1 LDPHFLILPVA
12 ATLLAIV
19 AAAFGIALTGRARL
33 SRLLI
38 PMSGGFLVLVAIFG
52 LIPEL
57 ATDIGW
63 IRALPLVALGAGSLM
78 AVDRL
83 AFPICPSCDRD
94 TPQAVAAPLLA
105 ATAVH
110 AFVDGWGLVAVQVAA
125 PLAGKAVAAAIILHK
140 IPEGLAL
147 GSIIGMLPG
156 RRRIGPVNVS
166 LAWCGAAELSTVA
179 GGAVGLWLT
188 PAEWVSYP
196 LAIAAG
202 TFLFLGIQAM
212 RTAHIH
218 QPS

>member
-1 LDPHFLILPVA
+1 LDLHFLTLPVA
-12 ATLLAIV
+12 GALVAIV
-19 AAAFGIALTGRARL
+19 AAAFGFALTAQARL

-38 PMSGGFLVLVAIFG
+38 PLSGGFLVLVAIFG

-57 ATDIGW
+57 ALDIGW
-63 IRALPLVALGAGSLM
+63 VRTLPLVALGAGSLM

-83 AFPICPSCDRD
+83 AFPICPSCDHHGH
-94 TPQAVAAPLLA
+94 QAIAVPLLC

-110 AFVDGWGLVAVQVAA
+110 AFVDGWGLVAVQLAA
-125 PLAGKAVAAAIILHK
+125 PHAGKTVAAAILLHK

-147 GSIIGMLPG
+147 GSIIGVLLDRNG
-156 RRRIGPVNVS
+156 VA
-166 LAWCGAAELSTVA
+166 LAWCAMAELSTVV

-202 TFLFLGIQAM
+202 TFLFLGIQAV
-212 RTAHIH
+212 RTARIQ
-218 QPS
+218 QPIQPTP